1 MCCSPLV
8 LVGFC
13 CYQIK
18 LLVSF
23 ASHDSANLRIGDF
36 WQQGSCLMALSLVNP
51 HFLGG
56 LAFDLDIDKLCF
68 EQFFES

>member
-1 MCCSPLV
+1 
-8 LVGFC
+8 
-13 CYQIK
+13 
-18 LLVSF
+18 
-23 ASHDSANLRIGDF
+23 
-36 WQQGSCLMALSLVNP
+36 MALSLVNP